1 MNNNKI
7 FWINIFITLLFLG
20 FNIIVT
26 YNAGLDDFFWL
37 IPGLTISGITIVLS
51 LSTALICKNLVSEV
65 VFLIN
70 IVMLLYYI
78 YPMVYTFF

>member
-7 FWINIFITLLFLG
+7 FWINIFITLLFLC

-26 YNAGLDDFFWL
+26 YNAELDDFFWL

-65 VFLIN
+65 IFLIN
-70 IVMLLYYI
+70 IAMLLYYI
-78 YPMVYTFF
+78 YPIVYTFF

>member
-1 MNNNKI
+1 MNNNKN

-65 VFLIN
+65 IFLIN
-70 IVMLLYYI
+70 IAMLLYYI
-78 YPMVYTFF
+78 YPIVYTFF

>member
-1 MNNNKI
+1 M
-7 FWINIFITLLFLG
+7 NIFITLLFLG

-65 VFLIN
+65 IFLIN